1 MPSPPAAAFIPLLPM
16 PLFALPDVL
25 LLPLAG
31 LAAVLLDR
39 LFGEPP
45 RFHPLVGFGKLA
57 DALAG
62 AFNRPRL
69 NVQSV
74 AHAGVQSGAQSGFFS
89 GTDSG
94 ASLGAPAGAAL
105 ALAKPAPL
113 AESYPPATD
122 ALRRGSGLL
131 AWALAVLPW
140 VALAAWLCA
149 PDRLGWIGDVLLLTL
164 ALGGRSLAEHAAQ
177 VGADLVAGDL
187 AAARR
192 HVSFL
197 VSRNTAELDEEGVAR
212 ACVESTLENGAD
224 AIFGALFWFALLGG
238 PGAVLYRLANTL
250 DAMWGYRT
258 PRLAAFGWAAA
269 RLDDLLNYLPARF
282 TACAYAL
289 CGATRSAF
297 ACWRRQA
304 PQWDSPNAGPVMAA
318 GAGALGLTLGGA
330 ATYHGQL
337 ETRPTLGAGRAPRG
351 ADIASALRL
360 VRRALALW
368 LGVWL
373 AIGLTIAYGP
383 DAAGGPAASGAVA
396 ESVSGAAPA
405 STSGSAREP
414 APPFEPEFAPEFAS
428 AAPLSQPSLAVG
440 VMDNRGGEHA

>member
-1 MPSPPAAAFIPLLPM
+1 MPF
-16 PLFALPDVL
+16 FALPDVL
-25 LLPLAG
+25 LPPLAG

-62 AFNRPRL
+62 ALNRPRQ
-69 NVQSV
+69 NTQGGN
-74 AHAGVQSGAQSGFFS
+74 AGGTITAQAGA
-89 GTDSG
+89 T
-94 ASLGAPAGAAL
+94 PAAAL
-105 ALAKPAPL
+105 AVAKAPPL

-122 ALRRGSGLL
+122 VIRRGAGLL

-149 PDRLGWIGDVLLLTL
+149 PARLGWIGDVLLLTL

-269 RLDDLLNYLPARF
+269 RLDDLLNYVPARL

-289 CGATRSAF
+289 CGATRTAF
-297 ACWRRQA
+297 ACWRSQA

-330 ATYHGQL
+330 ATYHGQI
-337 ETRPTLGAGRAPRG
+337 ETRPTLGAGRAPRA
-351 ADIASALRL
+351 ADIAPALAL
-360 VRRALALW
+360 LRRALALW
-368 LGVWL
+368 LCIWL
-373 AIGLTIAYGP
+373 GISVAVALVPGGSATAPG
-383 DAAGGPAASGAVA
+383 AAAAVVSRVAPEAAPAASFSRTAFAGAMTN
-396 ESVSGAAPA
+396 SK
-405 STSGSAREP
+405 
-414 APPFEPEFAPEFAS
+414 
-428 AAPLSQPSLAVG
+428 
-440 VMDNRGGEHA
+440 RGGEHA

>member
-1 MPSPPAAAFIPLLPM
+1 MPIFPFPE
-16 PLFALPDVL
+16 VL

-31 LAAVLLDR
+31 VAAVLLDR

-57 DALAG
+57 D
-62 AFNRPRL
+62 FIERRL
-69 NVQSV
+69 NLSF
-74 AHAGVQSGAQSGFFS
+74 AAAMAGGSTAGVR
-89 GTDSG
+89 
-94 ASLGAPAGAAL
+94 
-105 ALAKPAPL
+105 
-113 AESYPPATD
+113 PATD
-122 ALRRGSGLL
+122 PAGRAGGVL

-140 VALAAWLCA
+140 VALAAWVC
-149 PDRLGWIGDVLLLTL
+149 DESRLGWIGDVLLLTL
-164 ALGGRSLAEHAAQ
+164 ALGGRSLAEHATR

-187 AAARR
+187 DAARR

-224 AIFGALFWFALLGG
+224 AIFAALFWFALFGG
-238 PGAVLYRLANTL
+238 AGAVLYRLANTL

-269 RLDDLLNYLPARF
+269 RIDDLFNYVPARL

-318 GAGALGLTLGGA
+318 GAGALGVRLGGA
-330 ATYHGQL
+330 ATYHGRV
-337 ETRPTLGAGRAPRG
+337 EERPDLGAGAPPRG
-351 ADIASALRL
+351 ADIGRAVGL
-360 VRRALALW
+360 VRRALLLW
-368 LGVWL
+368 LAVWMAL
-373 AIGLTIAYGP
+373 ALL
-383 DAAGGPAASGAVA
+383 AAGLKPAGADALPESHAGVFAAVPAAGLH
-396 ESVSGAAPA
+396 AA
-405 STSGSAREP
+405 
-414 APPFEPEFAPEFAS
+414 
-428 AAPLSQPSLAVG
+428 
-440 VMDNRGGEHA
+440 RGDHA

>member
-1 MPSPPAAAFIPLLPM
+1 M

-45 RFHPLVGFGKLA
+45 RFHPLVGFGKIA

-62 AFNRPRL
+62 ALNRPRL
-69 NVQSV
+69 NVPSG
-74 AHAGVQSGAQSGFFS
+74 AESGAQSDFFS
-89 GTDSG
+89 AANPGAASG
-94 ASLGAPAGAAL
+94 ASIGAQAATL
-105 ALAKPAPL
+105 ALAKAAPL
-113 AESYPPATD
+113 ADSYPPATD

-140 VALAAWLCA
+140 VALATWLCA
-149 PDRLGWIGDVLLLTL
+149 PERLGWVGDVLLLTL

-269 RLDDLLNYLPARF
+269 RLDDLLNYVPARL
-282 TACAYAL
+282 TAIAYAL
-289 CGATRSAF
+289 CGATRTAI

-318 GAGALGLTLGGA
+318 GAGALGLALGGA

-337 ETRPTLGAGRAPRG
+337 ETRPTLGAGRPPRG
-351 ADIASALRL
+351 ADIARALRL

-368 LGVWL
+368 LAVWL
-373 AIGLTIAYGP
+373 AIGLAVAYVPG
-383 DAAGGPAASGAVA
+383 AAGGPAVPGAVA
-396 ESVSGAAPA
+396 ESVSGAAAA
-405 STSGSAREP
+405 SACESATP
-414 APPFEPEFAPEFAS
+414 FAPKFAS
-428 AAPLSQPSLAVG
+428 AASPSEPAFAARG
-440 VMDNRGGEHA
+440 VATSNRDGEHA

>member
-1 MPSPPAAAFIPLLPM
+1 MPF
-16 PLFALPDVL
+16 FALPDVL

-45 RFHPLVGFGKLA
+45 RFHPLVGFGKIA

-69 NVQSV
+69 NEQSV
-74 AHAGVQSGAQSGFFS
+74 AHSGVQSGAQSGLFS
-89 GTDSG
+89 GADSG
-94 ASLGAPAGAAL
+94 ASLGAQSGAASAATL
-105 ALAKPAPL
+105 ALAKAPL

-149 PDRLGWIGDVLLLTL
+149 PARLGWIGDVLLLTL

-269 RLDDLLNYLPARF
+269 RLDDLLNYVPARL
-282 TACAYAL
+282 TAIAYAL
-289 CGATRSAF
+289 CGATRTAF
-297 ACWRRQA
+297 ACWRSQA

-318 GAGALGLTLGGA
+318 GAGALGLALGGA

-351 ADIASALRL
+351 ADIAAALRL

-373 AIGLTIAYGP
+373 AIGLAIAYGP
-383 DAAGGPAASGAVA
+383 DAAGGPAAPGAVA

-405 STSGSAREP
+405 STPASMSASTPASAREP
-414 APPFEPEFAPEFAS
+414 APPFEPEFAPQFAS
-428 AAPLSQPSLAVG
+428 AAPLSLSALAVG

>member
-1 MPSPPAAAFIPLLPM
+1 M

-62 AFNRPRL
+62 ALNRPRQ
-69 NVQSV
+69 NTQGGN
-74 AHAGVQSGAQSGFFS
+74 AGGTITAQAGA
-89 GTDSG
+89 T
-94 ASLGAPAGAAL
+94 PAAAL
-105 ALAKPAPL
+105 AVAKAAPL
-113 AESYPPATD
+113 AESYPPSTD
-122 ALRRGSGLL
+122 VIRRGAGLL

-149 PDRLGWIGDVLLLTL
+149 PARLGWIGDVLLLTL
-164 ALGGRSLAEHAAQ
+164 ALGGRSLAEHAVQ

-269 RLDDLLNYLPARF
+269 RLDDLLNYVPARL
-282 TACAYAL
+282 TAVAYAL
-289 CGATRSAF
+289 CGATRTAF
-297 ACWRRQA
+297 ACWRSQA

-318 GAGALGLTLGGA
+318 GAGALGLSLGGA
-330 ATYHGQL
+330 ATYHGQI

-368 LGVWL
+368 LSLWFVL
-373 AIGLTIAYGP
+373 ALAV
-383 DAAGGPAASGAVA
+383 AFVAGGPAVAPAAAAGSSSASLSA
-396 ESVSGAAPA
+396 SVSSVASESAPA
-405 STSGSAREP
+405 ASLSRTAFSVSAIGT
-414 APPFEPEFAPEFAS
+414 ANH
-428 AAPLSQPSLAVG
+428 
-440 VMDNRGGEHA
+440 NRGGEHA